1 VLCDYGCGQEAKYPF
16 DNGKWCCEKHW
27 KLCPINRENY
37 SKLMKEKWKNPK
49 YKERLSK
56 AMKEAQNRPEVK
68 EKLSKRSKKLWEN
81 KEYRKSRVEEKI
93 YTIRQIQEKYPFF
106 SQKEEMRYN
115 PDREIQVHCKYSG
128 CKHSKE
134 KGGWF
139 TPTPEQFRA
148 RRDALDHDDGNDG
161 CYFYCSEGC
170 KQSCCLFCFRSDPNT
185 LKEFEKYRKDADSRT
200 NITLKKFY
208 YKIRNIELQGKE
220 YGYSLDHKYSVYDGF
235 INNVDPEIIAHW
247 KNLECI
253 PELENS
259 KKSKKSSITLEE
271 LLNQINEVT

>member
-1 VLCDYGCGQEAKYPF
+1 MKFGSLNYFSYLCCVIKLLMKKLILKYLNRQYLF
-16 DNGKWCCEKHW
+16 DNGFIIHDEFNILYIKDD
-27 KLCPINRENY
+27 L
-37 SKLMKEKWKNPK
+37 
-49 YKERLSK
+49 K
-56 AMKEAQNRPEVK
+56 AVFGE
-68 EKLSKRSKKLWEN
+68 
-81 KEYRKSRVEEKI
+81 
-93 YTIRQIQEKYPFF
+93 
-106 SQKEEMRYN
+106 
-115 PDREIQVHCKYSG
+115 
-128 CKHSKE
+128 
-134 KGGWF
+134 
-139 TPTPEQFRA
+139 
-148 RRDALDHDDGNDG
+148 
-161 CYFYCSEGC
+161 
-170 KQSCCLFCFRSDPNT
+170 NT

-208 YKIRNIELQGKE
+208 YKIRNIEIQGKE